1 MAIEK
6 DRTRHPATGVG
17 PEPRVAGEDI
27 DRRTA
32 AERRIA
38 QLQVDEERRVS
49 ERRLAKH
56 ESLARRRYAI
66 DRVTHFVDYLFYL
79 LYGVLAIRFL
89 LALLG
94 ARETAGFVQF
104 IRSLTWPFYVPFAR
118 IVPRPAVDGGIAD
131 LPAAIA
137 ILAYIVLH
145 VAVRGLLRVIAA
157 RRPLA

>member
-1 MAIEK
+1 MAIEEGS
-6 DRTRHPATGVG
+6 TPHQATGAG
-17 PEPRVAGEDI
+17 PEPQVPSENI
-27 DRRTA
+27 DRRTG

-38 QLQVDEERRVS
+38 QLQVDEERRVA
-49 ERRLAKH
+49 ERRAAKH
-56 ESLARRRYAI
+56 ESLARRRYTI

-104 IRSLTWPFYVPFAR
+104 INSLTHPFYVPFAG
-118 IVPRPAVDGGIAD
+118 IVTRPAVDGGMAD

-145 VAVRGLLRVIAA
+145 LAVRGLLRVIAA
-157 RRPLA
+157 RRPLT